1 VLSRLARLTRAAGA
15 WLEDRTGLWAVVRR
29 LAEHPVPPG
38 TDWRYVLG
46 GATLVAFL
54 VQVATGVALATVYV
68 PSTGDAYNS
77 LQFITHDAPFGR
89 VLRGMHY
96 FGASAMI
103 VLIGAH
109 MARVFLTGSYKFPR
123 EMNWLS
129 GATLLL
135 LTIIMA
141 FTGQL
146 LRWDQDGV
154 WSAVVASE
162 QAARVPAVGHWLAH
176 LVLGGTTVSGPT
188 LSRSFAVHVF
198 LIPALIFA
206 GVGLHLYLV
215 LRTGVSERASIGPRV
230 VDPATYRAWY
240 RNLLD
245 REGQPFWPDAAWRDA
260 VVALL
265 VVGTILT
272 LALVA
277 GPKPLG
283 KPPDPTAVIAS
294 PRPDWY
300 FLWYFAVLA
309 VLPRG
314 IEPYVIVLA
323 PLAFGLALFLLPLVA
338 NRGRRTLRHRPW
350 AVVVVASAVA
360 TIAWYSQLGVRS
372 PWSPD
377 FAAPPLTAQA
387 IGSRDTDVV
396 AGAALFH
403 ARGCEYCH
411 AIDGQGGSRG
421 PDLSDVARR
430 LNHPQLVARILG
442 GGAIMPAYLGK
453 LPPAELA
460 ELVAFLE
467 SRRSPSK

>member
-1 VLSRLARLTRAAGA
+1 MLSRLARLIRAIGH
-15 WLEDRTGLWAVVRR
+15 WLEDRTGLWSVSRR

-54 VQVATGVALATVYV
+54 LQVATGVALATVYV
-68 PSTGDAYNS
+68 PSTGSAYQS

-96 FGASAMI
+96 FGASAMV

-109 MARVFLTGSYKFPR
+109 MSRVFLTGSYKFPR

-129 GATLLL
+129 GAALLL
-135 LTIIMA
+135 LTILMA

-162 QAARVPAVGHWLAH
+162 QAARIPALGHWLAH
-176 LVLGGTTVSGPT
+176 LVLGGATVSGPT

-215 LRTGVSERASIGPRV
+215 LRTGVSERASIGPAV

-260 VVALL
+260 VVAVL
-265 VVGTILT
+265 VVGTV
-272 LALVA
+272 LALALIV

-283 KPPDPTAVIAS
+283 KPPDPTIIIAS

-309 VLPRG
+309 ILPRG
-314 IEPYVIVLA
+314 IEPSVIVLA
-323 PLAFGLALFLLPLVA
+323 PLLFGLAVFLLPLVA

-350 AVVVVASAVA
+350 AVVVVAAAVF
-360 TIAWYSQLGVRS
+360 TIAWYSRLGVRS

-377 FAAPPLTAQA
+377 FDARPLTAQA
-387 IGSRDTDVV
+387 IASSDSAVV
-396 AGAALFH
+396 AGAALFY

-411 AIDGQGGSRG
+411 VIDGQGGSRG
-421 PDLSDVARR
+421 PDLTDVVHRFD
-430 LNHPQLVARILG
+430 HPQLVARILG
-442 GGAIMPAYLGK
+442 GGSIMPAYTGK
-453 LPPAELA
+453 LSSTELA
-460 ELVAFLE
+460 QLVAFLQ
-467 SRRSPSK
+467 SRRDSPK

>member
-1 VLSRLARLTRAAGA
+1 MPSRLPRLVRTVGH
-15 WLEDRTGLWAVVRR
+15 WFEDRTGLWSAVCRV
-29 LAEHPVPPG
+29 AEHPVPPG

-54 VQVATGVALATVYV
+54 VQVATGITLATVYV
-68 PSTGDAYNS
+68 PSTGEAYQS
-77 LQFITHDAPFGR
+77 LQFITQDAPFGR

-96 FGASAMI
+96 FGASAMV

-129 GATLLL
+129 GTVLLL
-135 LTIIMA
+135 LTLLMA

-154 WSAVVASE
+154 WTAVVASE
-162 QAARVPAVGHWLAH
+162 QAARVPVVGRWLAH
-176 LVLGGTTVSGPT
+176 LVLGGATVSGPT

-198 LIPALIFA
+198 LIPAFIFA

-215 LRTGVSERASIGPRV
+215 LRTGVSERPGIGPAV
-230 VDPATYRAWY
+230 VDPTTYRAWY
-240 RNLLD
+240 RDLLA
-245 REGQPFWPDAAWRDA
+245 REGRPFWPDAAWRDA
-260 VVALL
+260 VVAVL
-265 VVGTILT
+265 VVGTVLA
-272 LALVA
+272 LALVV

-283 KPPDPTAVIAS
+283 RPPDPTAIIAS

-309 VLPRG
+309 LLPRAV
-314 IEPYVIVLA
+314 EPYVIVLA
-323 PLAFGLALFLLPLVA
+323 PLAFGLALLLLPLVA
-338 NRGRRTLRHRPW
+338 NHGRRALRYRPW
-350 AVVVVASAVA
+350 AVVVVAAAVC
-360 TIAWYSQLGVRS
+360 TIGWCSRIGARS

-377 FAAPPLTAQA
+377 FDARPLTAQA
-387 IGSRDTDVV
+387 IGSSNPDVV
-396 AGAALFH
+396 AGAALFR

-411 AIDGQGGSRG
+411 AVAGQGGGRG
-421 PDLSDVARR
+421 PDLTDVAHR
-430 LNHPQLVARILG
+430 LNHPQLVSRILG
-442 GGAIMPAYLGK
+442 GGPIMPAYIGK
-453 LPPAELA
+453 LSSTELA

-467 SRRSPSK
+467 SRRGSAR